1 GDAKAKE
8 YAHTTQVAM
17 ETCSTEN
24 STGSYTGCDLT
35 ALRAIEPTIPTTGV
49 KVEANVPVGGYTI
62 ASTGSAGTFTI
73 KREATGAVVF
83 TCTVTSSNRGGCP
96 GTGTAAGV
104 WG

>member
-49 KVEANVPVGGYTI
+49 EATVGTPTKGYTI
-62 ASTGSAGTFTI
+62 TTTGSAGKFSI
-73 KREATGAVVF
+73 VRSESGAISF
-83 TCTVTSSNRGGCP
+83 TCNEKGKGGCP
-96 GTGTAAGV
+96 SSGN
-104 WG
+104 WGE